1 MEIKRFEK
9 FDELNVDKI
18 VAKCDHPYAESINYA
33 TQFFEDNTELIFLF
47 ADDNEYDGD
56 LTWIEKYDLFS
67 IKILNHITFGST
79 LAKKIKEIIDTKSS
93 FADWLNNQIVRDQ
106 LKFDIKICLVK
117 NGYPPQYSPEVFRK
131 VMEQVEN
138 FEENLG

>member
-9 FDELNVDKI
+9 IEELNVDKI
-18 VAKCDHPYAESINYA
+18 VAKCDHLYAKSINYA

-79 LAKKIKEIIDTKSS
+79 LAKKIKDRP
-93 FADWLNNQIVRDQ
+93 IVT
-106 LKFDIKICLVK
+106 FVIEK
-117 NGYPPQYSPEVFRK
+117 NGYRFYGVYKLEDPYTKEGGLENAVNAETPLVFCFDDTTCDEK
-131 VMEQVEN
+131 NMIC
-138 FEENLG
+138 F